1 MTKAEALKD
10 WKTEVHDYLSKIGI
24 VSLRSLGRYLG
35 VPQATTKKKGDL
47 TACILSLLAGESKPA
62 AKSNRGAPVKEDF
75 VDPAILSRLEELNFK
90 KASIEADSIEAGESS
105 MPLGEEDIRAA
116 VSLHAKNREIAYYDR
131 AVFGGELITLAGS
144 YCVKISEPRELLG
157 EKAVISTKAV
167 EESGARTGDKIT
179 FHAKT
184 HMGYYMVAEILSVN
198 ALLSGTLLENF
209 DRAPAEYPNEKL
221 LPFEAGENVL
231 LKYFVSLFPVG
242 KGQRA
247 MISGA
252 PKSGKSTLLREVAR
266 AAAQNDAALKIV
278 IALCEQSPEIT
289 NAWQREFQTA
299 DIYASGYYDD
309 PEEQL
314 EQAEKA
320 MKRAKEYVCDGKSVL
335 LLIDDLNALARA
347 YNETDEASGGRVLN
361 GDLESKTLH
370 YMKRYLGAARKL
382 KSGASLTVFG
392 VLATNTGA
400 PFDAALSQELLGVS
414 SATWQLSGMFRR
426 GRGAR
431 PDYAAS
437 HVDHENEFLTE
448 EEQKTLD
455 RLYITGAERIF
466 EEGREERL
474 KESRSAHEFLT
485 RLLVK

>member
-1 MTKAEALKD
+1 MTKAEALQE
-10 WKTEVHDYLSKIGI
+10 WKKEVQDYLSKIGI

-47 TACILSLLAGESKPA
+47 SACILALLAGEIKPA

-75 VDPAILSRLEELNFK
+75 VDPAILSSLEELNFK
-90 KASIEADSIEAGESS
+90 KASIEAECIETGESG
-105 MPLGEEDIRAA
+105 MPLSEENSPAA
-116 VSLHAKNREIAYYDR
+116 VVLHAKNREISYYDR
-131 AVFGGELITLAGS
+131 AVFGGELITIAGS

-157 EKAVISTKAV
+157 EKAVISSKVV
-167 EESGARTGDKIT
+167 EQSGARAGDKIT

-184 HMGYYMVAEILSVN
+184 HSGYYMVAEVLSVN
-198 ALLSGTLLENF
+198 AILPGTLLENF
-209 DRAPAEYPNEKL
+209 DRAPAEYPCEKL

-242 KGQRA
+242 KGQRVI
-247 MISGA
+247 ISGA

-266 AAAQNDAALKIV
+266 AAVRNNADLKLV
-278 IALCEQSPEIT
+278 IALCEQSPET
-289 NAWQREFQTA
+289 TDEWQREFQTA
-299 DIYASGYYDD
+299 EIYASGYYDD

-314 EQAEKA
+314 DQAEKA
-320 MKRAKEYVCDGKSVL
+320 LKRAKEYVCDGKSAL

-347 YNETDEASGGRVLN
+347 YNETDEATGGRVLS
-361 GDLESKTLH
+361 GDLESKTVH
-370 YMKRYLGAARKL
+370 YMKRYLGSARKL
-382 KSGASLTVFG
+382 KSGASLTAFG
-392 VLATNTGA
+392 VLCGDTGA
-400 PFDAALSQELLGVS
+400 PFDAVLSRELLGVS

-426 GRGAR
+426 GRGAQ
-431 PDYAAS
+431 PDYKAS
-437 HVDHENEFLTE
+437 HVDHEDAFLTE

-455 RLYITGAERIF
+455 RLYATGAERVF
-466 EEGREERL
+466 EEGRETRL